1 MEQLKKAWII
11 GANSDIAKELLLRMD
26 GEFEILAVSRNICE
40 LKKFI
45 GENHLNMVTPVEL
58 DVCDRKELQIFLESY
73 EFPNTLI
80 FAQGIL
86 RTEENVLDY
95 LDEMV
100 QCNYVACIQIIET
113 IWKKMMLVKSGCI
126 VGITS
131 VAADRGKMS
140 NKLYSSTKA
149 AFSSYLQALMQ
160 EGSKKGVQVIN
171 VKPGYVRSKMLK
183 SYPKSYRS
191 VLATTPSKAAKCIWK
206 KMKKGKSG
214 TLYIRPIWRLIVWLI
229 RILPERIYMRMNL

>member
-26 GEFEILAVSRNICE
+26 GEFETLAVSRNICE
-40 LKKFI
+40 LKSFI
-45 GENHLNMVTPVEL
+45 SNNHLNRVTPIEL
-58 DVCDRKELQIFLESY
+58 DVCDRNKLQIFLESY
-73 EFPNTLI
+73 EFPNALI

-86 RTEENVLDY
+86 RTEENVLNY

-113 IWKKMMLVKSGCI
+113 IWKKMTLVKSGCV

-131 VAADRGKMS
+131 VAADRGKKS

-160 EGSKKGVQVIN
+160 EGRKKGIQVVD

-183 SYPKSYRS
+183 NYPQLYRS
-191 VLATTPSKAAKCIWK
+191 VLATTPSKAANSIWK
-206 KMKKGKSG
+206 KLKKGKSG
-214 TLYIRPIWRLIVWLI
+214 TIYIRPIWRLIMCLI
-229 RILPERIYMRMNL
+229 RILPERIYMRMNV